1 MRRSRRQN
9 KKMLSSPPLPNTSK
23 LHLPPEP
30 LGTQRLYKD
39 APTKITLQDQ
49 DRKLSHNSIE
59 TEKVKQNEKLEEC
72 VSNERIRKKP

>member
-1 MRRSRRQN
+1 
-9 KKMLSSPPLPNTSK
+9 MLTSDSA
-23 LHLPPEP
+23 LPPKL
-30 LGTQRLYKD
+30 LGTHKLYKD